1 MPAER
6 RSVNT
11 VTMKRTPNR
20 PQSSSNDLRAE
31 YALDYG
37 KARPNR
43 FAARMS
49 GDVVAV
55 VLDADVARVFDSSKR
70 VNDFL
75 RSAISA
81 MPARGRKG
89 RTRRKSR

>member
-1 MPAER
+1 MCGRSEAER
-6 RSVNT
+6 HAHEENTKGRKSRS
-11 VTMKRTPNR
+11 
-20 PQSSSNDLRAE
+20 SDLRAE
-31 YALDYG
+31 YAFDYG
-37 KARPNR
+37 QARPNR

-81 MPARGRKG
+81 MPARERKVRG
-89 RTRRKSR
+89 TRRKAG